1 MALEVDETDK
11 RIIYELDKNA
21 RIPEVKLAKIIGK
34 SKESI
39 RYRIKKLLDQ
49 KIILGF
55 TTWIDP
61 TKLGYKTEKVYL
73 NLANIPAKKEEFL
86 EYVKKDKRL
95 FWLGVAEG
103 AWNIGLTYFVK
114 SPEEFF
120 NLKNDLFS
128 RFKNLIIENKTAAV
142 VSIHYHEQTFLHR
155 GEAQWETMFE
165 ESQNIE
171 LDKVSKKILKS
182 LFKNSR
188 ENVATMAY
196 ENNTT
201 VDIVRNR
208 IKRME
213 EQRIIKKYTSVIDYE
228 KLGYEF
234 FKTFLYFKSLNEK
247 ELSRLMDYALNNE
260 NIIHLVKAIS
270 PWDIELE
277 TRCKNFSAYN
287 AVISSLTKE
296 FSKNIQKVETA
307 IMGQDYIFPAERMVF
322 E

>member
-1 MALEVDETDK
+1 MALEIDETDK

-61 TKLGYKTEKVYL
+61 TKLGYRTEKVYL

-142 VSIHYHEQTFLHR
+142 VSIHYHEQTFLHM

-277 TRCKNFSAYN
+277 IMCKNFSAYN